1 MNTEMQEVVLDYIY
15 NENDFT
21 VIYKMK
27 SQDRLVNTPRQNTR
41 KHETLEMKTR
51 KTVYKEMKQ

>member
-15 NENDFT
+15 IEYDFT
-21 VIYKMK
+21 IIYKMK
-27 SQDRLVNTPRQNTR
+27 SQDSLVNTPRQNSR

-51 KTVYKEMKQ
+51 KTVYKEKKQ